1 MNFNFSPLPLLF
13 MIAGSAGSGKGR
25 FLKSLIDLKAQ
36 VIDLEKLAC
45 HNGSAFGNLSNTK
58 QPSRIEFHTE
68 LFKKWERMDPSRP
81 VFLEMEGPFLGS
93 VDIPDSLYQQMITSP
108 VIYLKTDFNLR
119 VSNIIEDYSNNP
131 KQEIVDSL
139 EKLKP
144 RIGVKAFATCLVLL
158 DTGNLSEL
166 VKILLD
172 YYDQTRTY
180 QVDRSKI
187 ILQLTIDKPEYP
199 EKAKQVMEFC
209 NCRNRISKISF

>member
-1 MNFNFSPLPLLF
+1 
-13 MIAGSAGSGKGR
+13 
-25 FLKSLIDLKAQ
+25 
-36 VIDLEKLAC
+36 
-45 HNGSAFGNLSNTK
+45 
-58 QPSRIEFHTE
+58 
-68 LFKKWERMDPSRP
+68 
-81 VFLEMEGPFLGS
+81 
-93 VDIPDSLYQQMITSP
+93 
-108 VIYLKTDFNLR
+108 LKTDFNLR

-209 NCRNRISKISF
+209 NSRNRISKISF